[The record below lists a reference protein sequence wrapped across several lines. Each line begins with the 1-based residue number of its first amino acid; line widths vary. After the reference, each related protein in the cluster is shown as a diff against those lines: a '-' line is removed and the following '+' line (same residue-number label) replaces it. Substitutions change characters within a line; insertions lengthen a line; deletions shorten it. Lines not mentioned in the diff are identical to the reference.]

1 MDMPTALHRALVR
14 RLADGPR
21 GLETEFDH
29 MFTYGGI
36 HNWATRPN
44 EAVPLDAGTKNEVL
58 EAVSS
63 PMQWWA
69 GQRLRHTSTYGIRIY
84 RRGAMML
91 EHYDRRET
99 HHVSAVLQVAQSGC
113 DAGWPLEV
121 LDARGGGASEV
132 FLQPG
137 QMALYLGAHFKHGR
151 PMRSPCDSFAN
162 VFVHAAPRFVAGRER
177 EFLEE
182 SGL

>member
-21 GLETEFDH
+21 GLETDFDH

-44 EAVPLDAGTKNEVL
+44 ETVPLDADTKNEVL

-91 EHYDRRET
+91 QHYDRRET

-121 LDARGGGASEV
+121 LDARGGGVRGVPSAR
-132 FLQPG
+132 PDG
-137 QMALYLGAHFKHGR
+137 ALPRCPFQAWPPDAVPLRQLRQRLCPRCTPLRRGKGAR
-151 PMRSPCDSFAN
+151 VS
-162 VFVHAAPRFVAGRER
+162 
-177 EFLEE
+177 
-182 SGL
+182 